1 MKMLDNFN
9 YMQIYRV
16 ENYVVEVVNSNDILT
31 YEMKGFLKRR
41 ERTMLLQIIT
51 SRSMS
56 KFKLERE
63 SYKRV

>member
-1 MKMLDNFN
+1 MR
-9 YMQIYRV
+9 IYRV
-16 ENYVVEVVNSNDILT
+16 KNYVVEVVNSNNILT
-31 YEMKGFLKRR
+31 YRYEMKGFLKRQ
-41 ERTMLLQIIT
+41 ERTMLLQCIT

>member
-1 MKMLDNFN
+1 
-9 YMQIYRV
+9 MQIYRV